1 MPLVEHFGLRRDP
14 FLDTADPS
22 FYFETMATANSRR
35 RLVDCLG
42 SGRGMAVILGPIG
55 VGKTTLCNAAQ
66 AELLAESR
74 FAVGLILD
82 PSFTSEAECLATL
95 AGSLGAAID
104 AALPVREIKERLKTH
119 VFELAAAGR
128 QPIVFVD
135 EAQLLDERY
144 FETLRSLLNYQLD
157 ERKLLSIALSGQMEL
172 QSMLARHPN
181 FSDRIALWLELK
193 PLSQSEAAGL
203 IDHRLRCAG
212 FGAPR
217 SPFDEAAMIELW
229 RHSAGYP
236 RRLITVAREAM
247 ETASER
253 GRIDVAAGDVR
264 AAASRVAPATR
275 LDHRVGPPDGDP
287 AAGVA
292 GPTST
297 RRSKPWWQ
305 FWGLAS

>member
-1 MPLVEHFGLRRDP
+1 MPLVDRFGLRRDP

-66 AELLAESR
+66 AELLSDTR

-82 PSFTSEAECLATL
+82 PTFASEAECLCAI
-95 AGSLGAAID
+95 AASFGVSAD
-104 AALPVREIKERLKTH
+104 PALPVREIKERFKTS
-119 VFELAAAGR
+119 VFELASAGR
-128 QPIVFVD
+128 QPILFID

-203 IDHRLRCAG
+203 VDHRLRCAG
-212 FGAPR
+212 YASPR
-217 SPFDEAAMIELW
+217 SPFDQTAMTELW

-236 RRLITVAREAM
+236 RRLITLAREAM

-253 GRIDVAAGDVR
+253 SRVDISADDVAEAV
-264 AAASRVAPATR
+264 SRIAPI
-275 LDHRVGPPDGDP
+275 
-287 AAGVA
+287 VA
-292 GPTST
+292 GLATPAPGTRDAGPST
-297 RRSKPWWQ
+297 KAKPWWA
-305 FWGLAS
+305 FWKMAS